1 MKSIFVKGLFG
12 KFDYNIIFKE
22 DRLTILTGP
31 NGYGKSTILRII
43 NNLSKGVQG
52 FIRLMSTNFSS
63 IKLCF
68 DDKTYEITRTKDRF
82 EINGKDIKKSIQRI
96 AEDLIGSRLYRD
108 IDDELMYFRKDD
120 SYLKSYNIIQLLSAK
135 LEDVSLED
143 VKLLDY
149 GERILSKN
157 KDVYGLITEIKEKI
171 GEIYFIKEQRLIQPQ
186 KKTEKNRIKREIVEV
201 ITEIPVKL
209 REKILD
215 VAASYSQISTQLDS
229 SYPSRLLRNQTIIT
243 EEEFI
248 LKNEETKTKYNKLR
262 EYDLTP
268 EQPIDE
274 MNYKEEFSKALSVY
288 FDDFKNKYSVFEP
301 LVNQLDIYTDII
313 NNRLSFKKIQI
324 KKDIGLSVVND
335 KGENIELSQLS
346 SGEQQEIVLFY
357 ELIFEASKGCWL
369 LIDEPEIS
377 LHIAWQRMFT
387 HDLIKVSD
395 YKKFHI
401 IIATHSPQIIDNRWN
416 NQIDLGELF
425 DEFNNIKIGRA
436 SCRERV

>member
-52 FIRLMSTNFSS
+52 FIQLMSTNFSS

-68 DDKTYEITRTKDRF
+68 DDKTYEITRTNDRF
-82 EINGKDIKKSIQRI
+82 EINGKDIKKSIQKI
-96 AEDLIGSRLYRD
+96 AEDLIGSGLYRD
-108 IDDELMYFRKDD
+108 IDDEIRYYRNYD
-120 SYLKSYNIIQLLSAK
+120 SYFKSYNYIQLLSSK
-135 LEDVSLED
+135 LEDLSLED
-143 VKLLDY
+143 VKLLNY
-149 GERILSKN
+149 RERILSKN

-171 GEIYFIKEQRLIQPQ
+171 GEIHFIKEQRLIQPQ
-186 KKTEKNRIKREIVEV
+186 KKTEKNRVKREIVEV

-209 REKILD
+209 RGKILD

-229 SYPSRLLRNQTIIT
+229 SYPSRLLRNQTTIT

-357 ELIFEASKGCWL
+357 ELIFEASKGCLL

-377 LHIAWQRMFT
+377 LHIAWQRMFI

-401 IIATHSPQIIDNRWN
+401 IIATHSPQIIDNRWD

-425 DEFNNIKIGRA
+425 DEFNNIKPK
-436 SCRERV
+436 

>member
-425 DEFNNIKIGRA
+425 DEFNNIKPK
-436 SCRERV
+436 